1 MMIDLSQYN
10 LPQLQKL
17 RSDIDRAI
25 EQRRKAD
32 RVNALEKLKAVARES
47 GFELSDLLNGK
58 RPRANAG
65 VPVPVKYR
73 SKTDPSLTWTGRG
86 RAPKWVQEY
95 LNGGGNL
102 NDLQV

>member
-1 MMIDLSQYN
+1 MIDLSQYN

-58 RPRANAG
+58 RPRANSG

>member
-58 RPRANAG
+58 RPRANSG